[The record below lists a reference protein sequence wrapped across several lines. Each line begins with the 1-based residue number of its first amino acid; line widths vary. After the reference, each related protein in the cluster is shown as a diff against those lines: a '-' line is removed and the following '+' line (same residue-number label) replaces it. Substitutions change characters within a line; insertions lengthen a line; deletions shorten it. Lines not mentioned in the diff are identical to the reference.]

1 MLDALSRIAGAVRS
15 QLGESLTTV
24 ETHRTPLQEATTTSL
39 EALKAYTAGMKFLM
53 STGDPS
59 TAVPLFK
66 RAVEIDPT
74 FAVAHASLG
83 FAYGLVGEP
92 ALAAQ
97 STRRAYELRDRVSDR
112 EKFLIVADYELQ
124 VTGNLEKAR
133 ETCELWART
142 YPRDMMPYGNL
153 GAFIYPT
160 FGQFDKGVEVASRM
174 VEIDPEF
181 PVGYLQLGFNQQF
194 SGRLKDAE
202 ATFNRAAERKLDLPE
217 ISVQRYDLAFLRGDT
232 AGMTHEHALALGKP
246 NWEDEIA
253 AREGFV
259 LAYSG
264 QLHEANMRS
273 RHAADLAMQTSQPG
287 RAALWRIGPALWE
300 GFVGNEAAARE
311 AAAAALAL
319 STDRDVE
326 YGVGL
331 ALALA
336 GDSVRAQ
343 QLAADLDQRF
353 PEDSSAQSVYV
364 PVIRAVLALKEQ
376 KPSEALELL
385 RAAAPYDLGT
395 PLCSA
400 PAYFGIL
407 YPVYVRGLAYLAAH
421 QADEATAEFQ
431 KILDHRSVVVS
442 DPIGALAHLQLG
454 RALAMK
460 GESARARTS
469 YQEFLTL
476 WKTADPDVALP
487 EQARK
492 ELAALR

>member
-1 MLDALSRIAGAVRS
+1 
-15 QLGESLTTV
+15 
-24 ETHRTPLQEATTTSL
+24 
-39 EALKAYTAGMKFLM
+39 
-53 STGDPS
+53 
-59 TAVPLFK
+59 
-66 RAVEIDPT
+66 
-74 FAVAHASLG
+74 
-83 FAYGLVGEP
+83 
-92 ALAAQ
+92 
-97 STRRAYELRDRVSDR
+97 
-112 EKFLIVADYELQ
+112 
-124 VTGNLEKAR
+124 
-133 ETCELWART
+133 
-142 YPRDMMPYGNL
+142 
-153 GAFIYPT
+153 
-160 FGQFDKGVEVASRM
+160 
-174 VEIDPEF
+174 
-181 PVGYLQLGFNQQF
+181 
-194 SGRLKDAE
+194 
-202 ATFNRAAERKLDLPE
+202 
-217 ISVQRYDLAFLRGDT
+217 
-232 AGMTHEHALALGKP
+232 MTHEHALALGKP

-319 STDRDVE
+319 SIDRDVE
-326 YGVGL
+326 YGAGL

-336 GDSVRAQ
+336 GDSSHAQ
-343 QLAADLDQRF
+343 RLAADLDQRF
-353 PEDSSAQSVYV
+353 PQDSSAQSVYL